1 MKEREEKT
9 FNAFDTKASVLKR
22 IKYGV
27 IVLLVLVLL
36 FFLVGYREDITVENI
51 RYLLKYVNVSPAK
64 IGSADA
70 QSVVFDEGV
79 PSQLGVFRSDLVV
92 VTKNQVS
99 IYDLSAKKGFSDSVS
114 LATPMLSL
122 GDKYFAVYDQG
133 DNYFALYNSFSKI
146 YFD

>member
-64 IGSADA
+64 IGSTI
-70 QSVVFDEGV
+70 SVRNAAFVSTTA
-79 PSQLGVFRSDLVV
+79 PSGRFG
-92 VTKNQVS
+92 T
-99 IYDLSAKKGFSDSVS
+99 
-114 LATPMLSL
+114 
-122 GDKYFAVYDQG
+122 
-133 DNYFALYNSFSKI
+133 
-146 YFD
+146 